1 MSLSKITRKKTHQQ
15 NYFIMFLLQNSNRE
29 DSLYLHIRDKKRSK
43 NRGDK
48 MNDFRRL
55 YLISII
61 VDTIV
66 MAFFTIASVVF
77 KSWWIVL
84 LGPIFFMYVSDD
96 AED

>member
-1 MSLSKITRKKTHQQ
+1 
-15 NYFIMFLLQNSNRE
+15 
-29 DSLYLHIRDKKRSK
+29 
-43 NRGDK
+43 

-77 KSWWIVL
+77 NSWWIVL